1 MTQSFCSELEARL
14 VRYCA
19 VETTSDESSSTVPS
33 TATQLDLQRLLKAE
47 LEAIG
52 ASDVTLTANGFVFAT
67 LPSTVTNIQAPVIA
81 LLAHVD
87 TVAGIGYGPVKPRV
101 HHRYNGAPITFPD
114 DALLVLMP
122 ELNPYLATK
131 IGDDIITASGGTLL
145 GADDKAGVAI
155 IMALAAHLLAHPE
168 IPHGEIR
175 ICFTP
180 DEEIGTGIR
189 NIDLALLNAD
199 FAYTLDGGDVGEIVF
214 ETFSADKATVTIT
227 GISTHP
233 GNAKDKLVN
242 ALTLAARIVAAL
254 PEAHRTPETTDGRQG
269 FLHLYKQEGTAASAT
284 LQFIL
289 RDFELDGLANHARL
303 LRAACETVQLGEPR
317 AHINVTIVEQYRN
330 MRYWLEQDMRPVD
343 LAVQALKELGIA
355 PISEPIRGGT
365 DGSQL
370 TAMGVPTPNLF
381 TGMQNIHS
389 PLEWVS
395 VQDMERSVDVL
406 VGLVQRWVRG

>member
-1 MTQSFCSELEARL
+1 MAPL
-14 VRYCA
+14 
-19 VETTSDESSSTVPS
+19 
-33 TATQLDLQRLLKAE
+33 
-47 LEAIG
+47 AIG
-52 ASDVTLTANGFVFAT
+52 AINVALTDNGFVFGT
-67 LPSTVTNIQAPVIA
+67 VPSNVQGAQPPVIA

-87 TVAGIGYGPVKPRV
+87 TVAGIGFGPVKPRV
-101 HHRYNGAPITFPD
+101 HHKYDGAPITFPD

-131 IGDDIITASGGTLL
+131 LGDDIITASGGTLL
-145 GADDKAGVAI
+145 GADDKAGVAV
-155 IMALAAHLLAHPE
+155 IMALANHLLAHPE
-168 IPHGEIR
+168 IPHGAIR

-189 NIDLALLNAD
+189 NVDLELLAAD
-199 FAYTLDGGDVGEIVF
+199 FAYTLDGGEVGEIVF

-227 GISTHP
+227 GVSTHP
-233 GNAKDKLVN
+233 GAAKDKLVN

-269 FLHLYKQEGTAASAT
+269 FMHLYKQEGTAAAVT

-289 RDFELDGLANHARL
+289 RDFELDGLASHSTL

-317 AHINVTIVEQYRN
+317 AHIRVDIVEQYRN

-343 LAVQALKELGIA
+343 LAVQAIKELGIT

-370 TAMGVPTPNLF
+370 TEMGVPTPNLF

-395 VQDMERSVDVL
+395 VQDMEKAVQVL
-406 VGLVQRWVRG
+406 VRLVQLWAQA